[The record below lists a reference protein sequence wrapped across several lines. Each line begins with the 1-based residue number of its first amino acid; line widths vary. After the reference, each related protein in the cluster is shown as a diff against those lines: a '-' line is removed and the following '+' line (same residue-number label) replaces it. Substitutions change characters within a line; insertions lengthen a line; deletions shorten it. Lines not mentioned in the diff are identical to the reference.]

1 MPSLLLPLQPLW
13 LCNYS
18 LNLPKYLHLQ
28 PVTLTILL
36 SEIFSYCTFIKF
48 SLLLLQISTLVS
60 SCQRR
65 LPTPHLQ
72 QQCHPSRGH
81 LYPLTPIW
89 FSSYHLSPLDIF
101 PVHSFVCFLFI
112 LSRLHNKSVV
122 RTGIVFCFCCCC
134 CCVPS
139 T

>member
-65 LPTPHLQ
+65 LPTSYSSSATLPEAIST
-72 QQCHPSRGH
+72 P
-81 LYPLTPIW
+81 TPIW